1 MRTPRRRTSGWLS
14 VVVLAVLLVSA
25 CSTRGVDEGLRA
37 GGEVSAPPP
46 TTAAPAPAEPVLPPG
61 TSLVAEA
68 RLAKVPVF
76 ASPDDAQAPG
86 RALAN
91 PTESGAPLVFLVE
104 KVMPGWL
111 QVSLPVRPN
120 GSTGWVRAADVNLAP
135 IEYRVVVQLRAF
147 RITVFRGGE
156 VILSEPVGLGTS
168 STPTPGGRYYIKE
181 LLKPPN
187 PNGAYGPYAYGLS
200 GFSNVLTSFAGG
212 DGVVGIHG
220 TNDPSSIGRSVS
232 HGCIRMSN
240 SGITRLAKMLPLGTP
255 VEITT

>member
-1 MRTPRRRTSGWLS
+1 MLRPSPSASRWLS
-14 VVVLAVLLVSA
+14 AILLAVLLA
-25 CSTRGVDEGLRA
+25 AGCGRAGDETGLQA
-37 GGEVSAPPP
+37 GGEVTASPP
-46 TTAAPAPAEPVLPPG
+46 TTAAMPVAPAIPPG
-61 TSLVAEA
+61 ASLVAEA
-68 RLAKVPVF
+68 QIAKVPVF
-76 ASPDDAQAPG
+76 SEPDESQAP
-86 RALAN
+86 RRSLAN

-104 KVMPGWL
+104 KTAPGWL
-111 QVSLPVRPN
+111 QVNLPVRPN
-120 GSTGWVRAADVNLAP
+120 GSTGWIRAADVNLVP
-135 IEYRVVVQLRAF
+135 IEYRVVVNLRSF
-147 RITVFRGGE
+147 RITVYRGSQ

-168 STPTPGGRYYIKE
+168 STPTPGGKYYIKE

-240 SGITRLAKMLPLGTP
+240 SGITTLAKTLPLGTP
-255 VEITT
+255 VEIQG

>member
-1 MRTPRRRTSGWLS
+1 MHTPGRRSAWLPMAAL
-14 VVVLAVLLVSA
+14 VLAVAACGTAEGDGLLA
-25 CSTRGVDEGLRA
+25 TRSV
-37 GGEVSAPPP
+37 APSPP
-46 TTAAPAPAEPVLPPG
+46 AAAPAQPETPALPAG

-68 RLAKVPVF
+68 LIAKVAVF
-76 ASPDDAQAPG
+76 AQPDDSQPAK
-86 RALAN
+86 RTLAN

-104 KVMPGWL
+104 QAMPGWL
-111 QVSLPVRPN
+111 QVDLPVRPN
-120 GSTGWVRAADVNLAP
+120 GSTGWVRAADVNVVP
-135 IEYRVVVQLRAF
+135 IDYRIKVELKRY
-147 RITVFRGGE
+147 RITVWRGDQ
-156 VILSEPVGLGTS
+156 VILSEPVGLGTQ
-168 STPTPGGRYYIKE
+168 STPTPGGKYYLKE

-187 PNGAYGPYAYGLS
+187 PNGSYGPYAYGLS

-255 VEITT
+255 VEIVS